1 MSHTIRRIVIDV
13 LKPHEPEMVEIA
25 TAVSESDGVA
35 GVNASLIETDRE
47 VQNVKLTVEG
57 EDVDPDDVEAIV
69 DRVGGT
75 VHSYDE
81 VVCGERMIETSTT
94 PQD

>member
-1 MSHTIRRIVIDV
+1 VIDV